1 LATKTNVVSRSLF
14 LPGETGWVVLPA
26 QTLAHQKFILQDL
39 LFRFLII
46 QMSTPVNSPLAPTG
60 RLSRGAGKAVAEPDQ
75 PGKVFPT
82 VKAVAIL
89 EAIATARRPLAVSE
103 IGVLLGLPKPTA
115 HRIAR
120 MLEKEGLLKREPGS
134 RRIVP
139 GARLVRL
146 GLELVAASMQ
156 QAPRHAILEALSQQV
171 GETCNFGVMAG
182 SHVLYLDRVE
192 AAWPF
197 GLRFE
202 SGSRVP
208 MHCTSMGKLFLS
220 LFPPRKR
227 ALLLAS
233 IELHPYTANTITDPA
248 RLEREMEK
256 IKRSGVSVDNQ
267 EFLAGV
273 VCVAVPVR
281 GPSGQTVAALAVS
294 APVARMTM
302 EQAVQ
307 HVPQLQAAAARLSTT
322 IEETERG

>member
-1 LATKTNVVSRSLF
+1 METPLD
-14 LPGETGWVVLPA
+14 LPVTS
-26 QTLAHQKFILQDL
+26 K
-39 LFRFLII
+39 
-46 QMSTPVNSPLAPTG
+46 G
-60 RLSRGAGKAVAEPDQ
+60 RARRGAGKPAAEPEQ
-75 PGKVFPT
+75 PGKAFPT

-89 EAIATARRPLAVSE
+89 EAMATAKRPLAVSE

-115 HRIAR
+115 HRIVR
-120 MLEKEGLLKREPGS
+120 MLEKEGLLQREPGS
-134 RRIVP
+134 RRLVP
-139 GARLVRL
+139 GGRLVRL

-182 SHVLYLDRVE
+182 SHVLYVDRVE

-202 SGSRVP
+202 PGSRVP
-208 MHCTSMGKLFLS
+208 VHCTSMGKLFLS
-220 LFPPRKR
+220 LLPPRKR
-227 ALLLAS
+227 ALLLES
-233 IELHPYTANTITDPA
+233 IELHRYTDNTITDPD
-248 RLEREMEK
+248 RLEHEMEK
-256 IKRSGVSVDNQ
+256 IKRSGVSIDNQ

-273 VCVAVPVR
+273 LCVAVPVR

-307 HVPQLQAAAARLSTT
+307 HVPLLQAAAARLSST